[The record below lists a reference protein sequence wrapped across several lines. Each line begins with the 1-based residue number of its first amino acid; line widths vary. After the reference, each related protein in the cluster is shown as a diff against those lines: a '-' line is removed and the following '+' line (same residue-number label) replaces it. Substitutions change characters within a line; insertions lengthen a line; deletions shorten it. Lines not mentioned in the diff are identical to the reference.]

1 MEVSACFFSS
11 MNNRNLYF
19 IIIIF
24 TVFSFQVLEIYK
36 LWPTKKTALQNYKR
50 QASVVSQKP
59 SVELKLTYKT
69 LGKDENIRREG
80 DQESR
85 TKIPLTNQEKPNSI
99 YPSLK

>member
-1 MEVSACFFSS
+1 M
-11 MNNRNLYF
+11 
-19 IIIIF
+19 
-24 TVFSFQVLEIYK
+24 FSFQALDIYR

-59 SVELKLTYKT
+59 GVELKLTYNV

-80 DQESR
+80 AQESR